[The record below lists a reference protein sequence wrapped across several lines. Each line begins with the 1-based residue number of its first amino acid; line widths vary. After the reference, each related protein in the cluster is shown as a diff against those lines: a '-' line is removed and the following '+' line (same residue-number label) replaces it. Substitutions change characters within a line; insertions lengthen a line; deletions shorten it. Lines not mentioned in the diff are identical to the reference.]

1 MRGLLWILGLSF
13 LAVAASLLVHYNDGV
28 VFMVLPSWQRTVEF
42 SLNFLIAVLLLVF
55 FLVYVLVRSFL
66 FSMRLPARARAWRE
80 ARQKKQAGELLSE
93 SVCLLFEGRFGQAQ
107 RRAEAA
113 WQKGDDQQGV
123 AALIAARAAQR
134 LRAPEKTRFWLQRA
148 QTAMP
153 EATAAIGMIDA
164 ETAVEEGDFS
174 QALTLLSDLQKKEG
188 RHIAALR
195 LELQARQHLNDATGV
210 LKLTRQLE
218 KYGGLPAEAAAA
230 IRRKAHEKALAQRRD
245 DAAQLLE
252 YFEGLRRE
260 ERAPKLAYAVA
271 TNLSRLGND
280 DAAAKLIE
288 TALEEGEWSS
298 DLAAL
303 YGRLGFNGASPDLPG
318 ASSSASRI
326 LTARIARA
334 DAWLAKHPD
343 DNRLLLTLG
352 RLCERQKLWGKAQ
365 NYLEASLAL
374 KASRESYLALAHLLD
389 TLGETEAANRLFR
402 KAAECDHS
410 SE

>member
-1 MRGLLWILGLSF
+1 MRGLLWFLGLSF
-13 LAVAASLLVHYNDGV
+13 LAVATALLVQYNDGI
-28 VFMVLPSWQRTVEF
+28 VFVVLPPWQVEF
-42 SLNFLIAVLLLVF
+42 TLNFLIAVLLLGF
-55 FLVYVLVRSFL
+55 FLGYVLVQSFL
-66 FSMRLPARARAWRE
+66 FSMRLPIRARAWRE
-80 ARQKKQAGELLSE
+80 ARQKKQVDALLSE
-93 SVCLLFEGRFGQAQ
+93 SIRLLFEGRFGHAL

-113 WQKGDDQQGV
+113 WKKGDDQQGT

-153 EATAAIGMIDA
+153 EAAAAIGMIDA

-174 QALTLLSDLQKKEG
+174 QALALLSDLQRKEG

-195 LELQARQHLNDATGV
+195 LELQARQHLSDATGV

-218 KYGGLPAEAAAA
+218 KHGGMSAEVAAA
-230 IRRKAHEKALAQRRD
+230 IRRRTHEKALAQRQG
-245 DAAQLLE
+245 DAAQLLL

-260 ERAPKLAYAVA
+260 ERAPNLAYAVA
-271 TNLSRLGND
+271 TSLSRLGD
-280 DAAAKLIE
+280 EDAAAKLIE

-303 YGRLGFNGASPDLPG
+303 YGRLGLNEMQPDFPG
-318 ASSSASRI
+318 APQHASRI

-334 DAWLAKHPD
+334 DAWLTAHPD
-343 DNRLLLTLG
+343 DSRLLLALG

-374 KASRESYLALAHLLD
+374 KASREGYLALAHLLD

-402 KAAECDHS
+402 LAAECDHS
-410 SE
+410 FE